1 MKKVHFATVIAAV
14 IAHFGFLVYLP
25 SGGFMAL
32 RWRRTFWLH
41 LPAVCW
47 GIGVVTMDLPCP
59 LTALEQR
66 SRTRA
71 GMRSLPETGF
81 VGRYLAGVVFPANRT
96 GVAQSLAFLAAG
108 VSWVALAAQTRRSD
122 FRRRAVRCEH
132 SGR

>member
-1 MKKVHFATVIAAV
+1 MRKVHFATVIASV
-14 IAHFGFLVYLP
+14 VAHFAYLVYLP

-47 GIGVVTMDLPCP
+47 GLGVVMMHLPCP

-66 SRTRA
+66 ARTLA
-71 GMRSLPETGF
+71 GMDPLPTTGF

-96 GVAQSLAFLAAG
+96 GLAQSLAFASVV
-108 VSWVALAAQTRRSD
+108 VSWVALAVQP
-122 FRRRAVRCEH
+122 RRRE
-132 SGR
+132 SQGGRPSDA